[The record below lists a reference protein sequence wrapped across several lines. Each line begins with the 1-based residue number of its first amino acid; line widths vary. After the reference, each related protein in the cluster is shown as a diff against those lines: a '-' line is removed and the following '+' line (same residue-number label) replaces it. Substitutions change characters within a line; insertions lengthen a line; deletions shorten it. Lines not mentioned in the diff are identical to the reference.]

1 MEDVHNHFVLNPSI
15 NMNHILGFFLL
26 CKFLSSI
33 YQVKM
38 RLMHIDFHE
47 LKRISFLYPSI
58 TGQEHKM
65 CDKRIH
71 LCCLKASSEKIIMYG
86 PIPIYHIYL
95 FISITREEESPKRC
109 DESNKWIILKC
120 HNVMIHL
127 LSFG

>member
-1 MEDVHNHFVLNPSI
+1 MEDVNNHFVLNPSI

-26 CKFLSSI
+26 YKFLSSI

-58 TGQEHKM
+58 TGQEDKM

-95 FISITREEESPKRC
+95 FQSQGKKNHQR
-109 DESNKWIILKC
+109 D
-120 HNVMIHL
+120 VMNQINEL
-127 LSFG
+127 Y